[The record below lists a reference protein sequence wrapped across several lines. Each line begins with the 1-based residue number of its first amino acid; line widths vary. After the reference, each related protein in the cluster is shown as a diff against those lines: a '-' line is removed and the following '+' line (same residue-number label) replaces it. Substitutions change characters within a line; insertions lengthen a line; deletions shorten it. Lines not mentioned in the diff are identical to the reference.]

1 MARTYRMKDNDPDDT
16 EFRDRMGNK
25 TAMDISPRN
34 LKNLIKRLKM
44 DDFTGG
50 SKLDDIIKQ
59 QRKQKKNMKGKAW
72 WHTRKVKS
80 VAVAMEVRNA
90 NG

>member
-16 EFRDRMGNK
+16 EFRDRMGSK
-25 TAMDISPRN
+25 VAMDISPRN

-50 SKLDDIIKQ
+50 SQLDDVIKQ
-59 QRKQKKNMKGKAW
+59 QRKQKKNMKGKA
-72 WHTRKVKS
+72 
-80 VAVAMEVRNA
+80 
-90 NG
+90 